1 MSDWGKRLSMLN
13 LRISSSKSAVDF
25 LYMFLANIIKKGFG
39 FFREIILAFL
49 FGSSIIY
56 ANFLLLKTAA
66 DLFSQFTQGSS
77 LQANLLSKFS
87 NIYKHGKEVSLQ
99 NVMHFLKQVS
109 YKIFLLSQIIQ
120 IPLLFYIS
128 PENIWLFVLISIVL
142 GILISANFFSSI
154 FWIVM
159 QGKGEFKKFSISTT
173 LDIFISTILLYP
185 LSFMF
190 GVVGIVFSRIAGVSV
205 LIYKYFTPMF
215 REVNGE
221 KINFSINDINFSVL
235 LLGNFAHI
243 IIFLSRFAAGL
254 DGNNNITFFN
264 YSVVLLNVFLT
275 AIIMNLNTIV
285 LRNLSLKKEGRI
297 ILLSFLVSLV
307 LGLSLVFIINL
318 YGFYIIQFIFQRGA
332 FTVDDTYKTF
342 LYAKDLSFSFV
353 LIFVSSALF
362 QPFFSLDQ
370 KKIRKDSKSMA
381 SIFIIVT
388 LLVFLL
394 FNFMPTDSRGN
405 SLILIYSLSTISV
418 LMALFSLIRY
428 FKLTKS
434 N

>member
-66 DLFSQFTQGSS
+66 DLFSQFTQGAS

-87 NIYKHGKEVSLQ
+87 NIYNHGKEVSLQ
-99 NVMHFLKQVS
+99 NVMRFLKQVS

-120 IPLLFYIS
+120 ITLLFYIS

-154 FWIVM
+154 FLIVI

-173 LDIFISTILLYP
+173 VDIFISTILLYP

-215 REVNGE
+215 RELNGE
-221 KINFSINDINFSVL
+221 KINFGINDINLSVL
-235 LLGNFAHI
+235 LLGNFANI
-243 IIFLSRFAAGL
+243 IMFLSRFVSGL
-254 DGNNNITFFN
+254 DGSNNITFFN
-264 YSVVLLNVFLT
+264 YSIVLLNVFLT

-285 LRNLSLKKEGRI
+285 LRTLSLKKEGRI
-297 ILLSFLVSLV
+297 IFFSFLVSLV
-307 LGLSLVFIINL
+307 LGLSLVFIINS

-332 FTVDDTYKTF
+332 FTVDDTYKTL

-353 LIFVSSALF
+353 LIFVASSLF

-370 KKIRKDSKSMA
+370 KKIRKDSKNMA
-381 SIFIIVT
+381 SILIIITVLLFI
-388 LLVFLL
+388 L
-394 FNFMPTDSRGN
+394 FNFTSTDSRGN
-405 SLILIYSLSTISV
+405 SLIMIYSLSIISV
-418 LMALFSLIRY
+418 LMALFSLLRY

>member
-1 MSDWGKRLSMLN
+1 MLN
-13 LRISSSKSAVDF
+13 LRISSSRSVVDF
-25 LYMFLANIIKKGFG
+25 LYMFCANIIKKGFG

-66 DLFSQFTQGSS
+66 DLFSQFTQGPS

-87 NIYKHGKEVSLQ
+87 NIYNHGKEVSLQ
-99 NVMHFLKQVS
+99 NVIRFSKQVS

-120 IPLLFYIS
+120 IPLVFYIS

-142 GILISANFFSSI
+142 GLVISANFFSSI
-154 FWIVM
+154 FLIIM

-173 LDIFISTILLYP
+173 LELFISTILLYP
-185 LSFMF
+185 LSLMF
-190 GVVGIVFSRIAGVSV
+190 GVIGIVFSRIAGISV

-221 KINFSINDINFSVL
+221 KMNFSINDINISVL

-243 IIFLSRFAAGL
+243 IIFLSRFVAGL

-264 YSVVLLNVFLT
+264 YAVVLLNVFLT

-297 ILLSFLVSLV
+297 IFFSFFVSLF
-307 LGLSLVFIINL
+307 LGLLLMLIINS

-332 FTVDDTYKTF
+332 FTVDDTYKTL

-353 LIFVSSALF
+353 LIFVSSSLF

-370 KKIRKDSKSMA
+370 KKIKKDSKSMA

-388 LLVFLL
+388 LLLFLL
-394 FNFMPTDSRGN
+394 FNFTPTDSRDN

-418 LMALFSLIRY
+418 FMALFSLIRY
-428 FKLTKS
+428 FKLTKF